1 MVKDST
7 NELRREKDNLLLVR
21 KKSSPSRKWLFLSE
35 GDQSSEDEST
45 TGYHAKGKGE
55 EDEATQTEA
64 EDESEENA
72 IVNELLEKYT
82 AGLNDMRD

>member
-1 MVKDST
+1 M
-7 NELRREKDNLLLVR
+7 R
-21 KKSSPSRKWLFLSE
+21 KKNSPSKSWLFDSE

-55 EDEATQTEA
+55 KDEATQTEA

-72 IVNELLEKYT
+72 VVNELLEKYT
-82 AGLNDMRD
+82 AGLNDM

>member
-1 MVKDST
+1 M
-7 NELRREKDNLLLVR
+7 R
-21 KKSSPSRKWLFLSE
+21 KKDPQSKSWLFVSE

-45 TGYHAKGKGE
+45 TGYHAKRKGE

-72 IVNELLEKYT
+72 VVNELLEKYT
-82 AGLNDMRD
+82 TGLNDM

>member
-1 MVKDST
+1 M
-7 NELRREKDNLLLVR
+7 LVR
-21 KKSSPSRKWLFLSE
+21 KKSSSSKTWLFDSE

-45 TGYHAKGKGE
+45 TGHHAKGKGE

-72 IVNELLEKYT
+72 VVNELLEKYT
-82 AGLNDMRD
+82 ADLNNM